1 MQPARDPIVT
11 RSEVAAAR
19 SGDGSSFQPVAVK
32 KEPVELLMPADND
45 ERSSSFSAEGQR
57 VS

>member
-1 MQPARDPIVT
+1 VT